1 MNRAL
6 LLAGGGA
13 RGAFQVGMLEELVA
27 NQGLDFQTLRGVS
40 VGALNAAFLAQAPA
54 GANSQAEL
62 ARQVAALHGLWTTE
76 IQGNDSIYEK
86 RAGMIALALG
96 ADSLYSLAPLKAL
109 IEKHI
114 SLAALTAS
122 GRDFAVG
129 AVSLVT
135 GRYDEWKPAQTPGDF
150 MERFLAS
157 ASIPVVFPFVDLEAA
172 RDVLVDG
179 GVRNVTPLTSV
190 FRSHPDEIWILL
202 ASRIDPGTK
211 GLPDAA
217 TEEHDYEQWQDNAFG
232 TKVGGFDVLKRTLDI
247 LTDEVALDDI
257 RGAISWNRVAAAIER
272 LAALHDAAP
281 PQVAAE
287 IQATRDALDRARKRS
302 VPLFVLAPRVWFDED
317 HPEKGSR
324 NPSTEFAPH
333 LIAKAIAHGRAVAAD
348 RRLWVWPH
356 A

>member
-6 LLAGGGA
+6 LLGGGGA
-13 RGAFQVGMLEELVA
+13 RGAFQVGMLQELVV

-40 VGALNAAFLAQAPA
+40 VGALNAAFLAQAPTSA
-54 GANSQAEL
+54 DSQAEL
-62 ARQVAALHGLWTTE
+62 AKQVEALHSLWVNE
-76 IQGNDSIYEK
+76 ITGNESVYEE

-96 ADSLYSLAPLKAL
+96 ADSLYSLEPLKAL

-114 SLAALTAS
+114 SLPALTAS

-135 GRYDEWKPAQTPGDF
+135 GRYQEWKPAEAPGDF

-179 GVRNVTPLTSV
+179 GVRNVTPLSSV
-190 FRSHPDEIWILL
+190 FRSRPDEIWILL
-202 ASRIDPGTK
+202 ASRIDPKVK
-211 GLPDAA
+211 GLPDSAV
-217 TEEHDYEQWQDNAFG
+217 EEHDYEQWQDNVLG
-232 TKVGGFDVLKRTLDI
+232 TRVGGFDVLKRTLDI

-257 RGAISWNRVAAAIER
+257 RGALHWNAVAAAIER
-272 LAALHDAAP
+272 LATLCDAAP
-281 PQVAAE
+281 AHVAAG
-287 IQATRDALDRARKRS
+287 IRAAQDALREVKKRN
-302 VPLFVLAPRVWFDED
+302 VPIFVLAPRVWFDED
-317 HPEKGSR
+317 NPEKGNR
-324 NPSTEFAPH
+324 NPSTEFAPP
-333 LIAKAIAHGRAVAAD
+333 LISKAIAHGRAVAAD
-348 RRLWVWPH
+348 RRLWLWPP